1 MAEWSNAPDSK
12 SGIRVSPYREFKS
25 LFLRQNPSVFFFS
38 LLYPAFFAYFWL
50 KGSLKIKV
58 HEKALL
64 ETLSE
69 YCQLGIP
76 QQLDYSKF
84 NLYSIITH
92 STVIEGSTVTEVK
105 NQLLF
110 DEGITSNKK
119 KSSRTANKT
128 GGTSGLLIK
137 KKPKK
142 LFDTR

>member
-1 MAEWSNAPDSK
+1 MVECAGLE
-12 SGIRVSPYREFKS
+12 IRYTGLPVSRVRIS
-25 LFLRQNPSVFFFS
+25 LSPPESFCFLFS
-38 LLYPAFFAYFWL
+38 LSYIPLFFAYFWL

-110 DEGITSNKK
+110 DEGITSNKR
-119 KSSRTANKT
+119 SLREQ
-128 GGTSGLLIK
+128 LIK
-137 KKPKK
+137 QVGRPAC
-142 LFDTR
+142 

>member
-1 MAEWSNAPDSK
+1 MRRTRNPVY
-12 SGIRVSPYREFKS
+12 GSPRIESSKS
-25 LFLRQNPSVFFFS
+25 LFLRQNPSVFFS
-38 LLYPAFFAYFWL
+38 LSLYPAFFAYFWL

-105 NQLLF
+105 NQLFLM
-110 DEGITSNKK
+110 KV
-119 KSSRTANKT
+119 
-128 GGTSGLLIK
+128 
-137 KKPKK
+137 
-142 LFDTR
+142 